1 LYDISQTLPYFFYR
15 SFGALADKF
24 NMGKVIFMT
33 FIFLTAAFYC
43 CMSLIPAKTTQAEM
57 EIDCNGGMTLLKTCN
72 IQDNCTLTRID
83 LEDPNHMMECK
94 LTCNSPNADFL
105 NQMCT
110 AWNIS
115 DACTTSNLTVIELTT
130 FSNTS
135 GALYDYQSCLSFPVE
150 TVLYDQDYLLYHPSC
165 DGASMKCNVVCDSA
179 IVMSYLQDQVIDNP
193 EESYWSTIQFQML
206 FCLMCG
212 AWASMAVVV
221 SLSDSIC
228 FALLGKSFISNSICN
243 NLLLFIISLKNLGDK
258 PQDYGVQR
266 LWGALGWGLM
276 AVIAGYL
283 IDLASAGQLTKN
295 YTPSFYLVGI
305 ILAINFFSVIPIKV

>member
-1 LYDISQTLPYFFYR
+1 
-15 SFGALADKF
+15 
-24 NMGKVIFMT
+24 MGKVIFMS
-33 FIFLTAAFYC
+33 FIVLTAAFYC
-43 CMSLIPAKTTQAEM
+43 CMSLIPAKQTQAEM
-57 EIDCNGGMTLLKTCN
+57 EIDCSNGGGMTLLKTCN

-83 LEDPNHMMECK
+83 LKDPNHMMECK
-94 LTCNSPNADFL
+94 LSCPHPNADFL

-110 AWNIS
+110 VWNIS
-115 DACTTSNLTVIELTT
+115 DACTTSNLTVIEMTT

-150 TVLYDQDYLLYHPSC
+150 TVVYDQEHLYHPSC

-193 EESYWSTIQFQML
+193 EESYWATIQFQML

-228 FALLGKSFISNSICN
+228 FALLGNE
-243 NLLLFIISLKNLGDK
+243 
-258 PQDYGVQR
+258 
-266 LWGALGWGLM
+266 
-276 AVIAGYL
+276 VI
-283 IDLASAGQLTKN
+283 
-295 YTPSFYLVGI
+295 
-305 ILAINFFSVIPIKV
+305 